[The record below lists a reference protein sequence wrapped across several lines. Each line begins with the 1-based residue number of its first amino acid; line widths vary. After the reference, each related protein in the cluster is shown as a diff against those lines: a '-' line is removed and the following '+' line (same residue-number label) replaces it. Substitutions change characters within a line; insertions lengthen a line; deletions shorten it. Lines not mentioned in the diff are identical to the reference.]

1 MTTSRNGQRLTY
13 PFLPKLNDL
22 MKEECMKNDV
32 AYFSMYE
39 AMGGENSMISWV
51 KQGMAASD
59 YVHFSPK
66 GTKLISEV
74 FYQCLHNDLASVE

>member
-1 MTTSRNGQRLTY
+1 
-13 PFLPKLNDL
+13 
-22 MKEECMKNDV
+22 MKNDV

>member
-1 MTTSRNGQRLTY
+1 
-13 PFLPKLNDL
+13 
-22 MKEECMKNDV
+22 
-32 AYFSMYE
+32 
-39 AMGGENSMISWV
+39 MGGENSMISWV